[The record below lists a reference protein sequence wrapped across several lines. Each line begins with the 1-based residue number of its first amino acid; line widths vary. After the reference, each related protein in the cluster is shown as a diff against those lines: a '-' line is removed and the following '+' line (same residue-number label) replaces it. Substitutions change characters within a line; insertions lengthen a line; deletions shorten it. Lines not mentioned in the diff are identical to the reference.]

1 MTASPTP
8 QEILDEIE
16 FELLQSA
23 IRHDELGAA
32 IQQVLTYH
40 AETRAALLA
49 EAGDSSLRQV
59 IAHQAKVNDM
69 LLNLLGEMANELRYF
84 HKQQREMR
92 EWLREKVNRPPEEEG
107 EALPPLPR
115 LTQEK
120 TGFAG
125 AEWRAATALTAHL
138 GGEPSLH
145 LAEVEAMMKPETLRT
160 ELYVRGLRIPLL
172 GGLLFRLRMALHQL
186 PFFYT
191 DRLAKKQTAVN
202 QAYGRALMDLMEA
215 NREMRREIATL
226 RSLLAQKDA

>member
-49 EAGDSSLRQV
+49 EDSNPSLRQV

-69 LLNLLGEMANELRYF
+69 VLNLLGEMANELRYF
-84 HKQQREMR
+84 HRQQREMR
-92 EWLREKVNRPPEEEG
+92 EWLREKVNRPPEEEQ
-107 EALPPLPR
+107 EMLLSLPPLK
-115 LTQEK
+115 QEEI
-120 TGFAG
+120 AV
-125 AEWRAATALTAHL
+125 AETNRRDRAALPAPL

-145 LAEVEAMMKPETLRT
+145 LAEVEAMMKPEALRT

-202 QAYGRALMDLMEA
+202 QTYGRALMDLMEA